1 MNTQAKTTGM
11 NAISIVLDG
20 KPLQHHADSY
30 IEYVKNVKA
39 RSSNTVTAYEQDLN
53 CFARFL
59 ISSEERYSEISELC
73 VISYLKYLRH
83 SMQLKPATV
92 KRRLLTLQGLCKWLA
107 VNGKLKLSPF
117 DDLCLDLKV
126 PKRLPRPV
134 DPLTIRQLILESLP
148 LNHTVVSELLDGSSS
163 SRASQRQTTLLV
175 IQLMLVTGIRVGE
188 VTAIRTRDIS
198 SDGKTIHIF
207 GKGDKERLVYV
218 ENTLLADSLSR
229 HLENRRSVYTTNE
242 SLFVNRRGDTLNP
255 QTIRKRVKS
264 LCIDMG
270 TTDIP
275 TPHRFRHSAATL
287 LIENGADIRVVQRLL
302 GHASI
307 STTELYTQVTD
318 VSLRDALRKADV
330 LRQFL

>member
-1 MNTQAKTTGM
+1 MS
-11 NAISIVLDG
+11 AISIVLDG

-30 IEYVKNVKA
+30 IEYIKNVKA
-39 RSSNTVTAYEQDLN
+39 RSTNTVTAYKQDLN
-53 CFARFL
+53 CFAKFL
-59 ISSEERYSEISELC
+59 IKNEDRYSEISELC
-73 VISYLKYLRH
+73 VISYIKYLRH
-83 SMQLKPATV
+83 RLQLKPATV
-92 KRRLLTLQGLCKWLA
+92 KRRLLTVQGLCKWLA
-107 VNGKLKLSPF
+107 VDGKLKLSPF
-117 DDLCLDLKV
+117 DGLRLDLNV

-134 DPLTIRQLILESLP
+134 DPLTIRQLILESVP
-148 LNHTVVSELLDGSSS
+148 LNHAAVSGLPDGGSS

-188 VTAIRTRDIS
+188 VTAIRTQDIS

-207 GKGDKERLVYV
+207 GKGDKERLVYI
-218 ENTLLADSLSR
+218 ENTLLADALSQ
-229 HLENRRSVYTTNE
+229 HLENRRSVNTTME
-242 SLFVNRRGDTLNP
+242 SLFVNRRGNTLSP
-255 QTIRKRVKS
+255 QTIRKRLKS
-264 LCIDMG
+264 MCIKLG
-270 TTDIP
+270 TADIP

-287 LIENGADIRVVQRLL
+287 LIDNGADIRVVQRLL

>member
-1 MNTQAKTTGM
+1 M

-20 KPLQHHADSY
+20 RPLQHLADSY
-30 IEYVKNVKA
+30 IEYVKNVKS
-39 RSSNTVTAYEQDLN
+39 RSSNTVTAYKQDLN

-59 ISSEERYSEISELC
+59 MSSEERFPEINELC
-73 VISYLKYLRH
+73 VISYLKYLRQ
-83 SMQLKPATV
+83 SRKLKPATV
-92 KRRLLTLQGLCKWLA
+92 KRRLLTLQGLCKWLTI
-107 VNGKLKLSPF
+107 NGWLKLCPF

-134 DPLTIRQLILESLP
+134 DPLTIRQLILERVP
-148 LNHTVVSELLDGSSS
+148 LNHTVVSGLLDGSSS

-188 VTAIRTRDIS
+188 VAAIRTRDIS

-229 HLENRRSVYTTNE
+229 HLENRRSDNTTME
-242 SLFVNRRGDTLNP
+242 FLFVNCRGNALSP

-264 LCIDMG
+264 MCIELG

-330 LRQFL
+330 LRPFL